1 MMRKSVARLR
11 RLCYSRGMKKNLG
24 TLQPNEERQLD
35 EQKARV
41 DSREEN
47 RRRCFCNPIS
57 VIVWLSIPLVI
68 LFIWL
73 MQLLTSM
80 E

>member
-1 MMRKSVARLR
+1 MRKSVARR
-11 RLCYSRGMKKNLG
+11 HRLCYSRGMKKNLG

-73 MQLLTSM
+73 MQLLTSA